1 MQALFEVASGSIAGR
16 EHLRVGKNNQD
27 AYFSICNEQ
36 AAIAVVCD
44 GCGSGKHSEVGA
56 KIGARLVVKTIA
68 KQIQSASDSQDGLTS
83 EFWERLKLDLLA
95 EMQQVLQMLGG
106 GSNGDDGGDSQADAF
121 RREAVQQIVNDYL
134 LFTIVGML
142 ITPTEAVTF
151 SIGDGLV
158 VVNGKIGQI
167 GPFPDNAPPYLA
179 YGLYRP
185 DLIHFHIHDRI
196 HTDVV
201 ESVLIGTD
209 GAVDLMSIAEMD
221 LPGKQETV
229 GQISQF
235 WQANRYFINP
245 EAIHRRL
252 SLINREVTRPDWQT
266 QRLTRESGLLP
277 DDTTLVVIRRKIEQR
292 LV

>member
-1 MQALFEVASGSIAGR
+1 MQALFEVASGSIAGKNHR
-16 EHLRVGKNNQD
+16 SIGKNNQD
-27 AYFSICNEQ
+27 AYFSVCSEK
-36 AAIAVVCD
+36 ATIAVVCD

-68 KQIQSASDSQDGLTS
+68 KQIRSEIDSQDGLAS

-106 GSNGDDGGDSQADAF
+106 SDGGDLDAL
-121 RREAVQQIVNDYL
+121 QQIVNDYL
-134 LFTIVGML
+134 LFTIVGVL
-142 ITPTEAVTF
+142 ITPTEAIAF
-151 SIGDGLV
+151 SIGDGLTIM
-158 VVNGKIGQI
+158 NGKIRQI

-196 HTDVV
+196 HTDAV

-209 GAVDLMSIAEMD
+209 GAVDLISVAGMN

-235 WQANRYFINP
+235 WQADRYFSNP

-252 SLINREVTRPDWQT
+252 SLINREVTRLDWQT
-266 QRLTRESGLLP
+266 QRLAKDRGLLP
-277 DDTTLVVIRRKIEQR
+277 DDTTLVVVRRKAEDR
-292 LV
+292 KSKMEFNS